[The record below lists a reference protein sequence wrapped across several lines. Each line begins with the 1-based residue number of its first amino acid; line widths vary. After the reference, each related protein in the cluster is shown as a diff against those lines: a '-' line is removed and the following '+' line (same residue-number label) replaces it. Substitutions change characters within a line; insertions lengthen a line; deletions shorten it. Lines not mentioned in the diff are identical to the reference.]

1 MVAGVCSCALCA
13 HARATR
19 PRETRAHGDE
29 VAGGQRGLFGVLSSD
44 VTYRKKM
51 LCACACRSWW
61 VTVVGT
67 LGFRRHWR
75 SVVGILRPS
84 ERGCV
89 HVCCCGHRSAEA
101 PAPRVAIPGTQSPA
115 EKVQHPSTTSR
126 SPARAAAAGCLPT
139 PVGARSTPTL
149 QPGTQ
154 PAVCVRYAASHARLL
169 QLESAAKHGGG
180 CQSAQSALH
189 RAVLARREAAACRGR
204 APQLMRWLAGT

>member
-1 MVAGVCSCALCA
+1 MLCPRSLCLPQLVGDRCGHFGFSAALALCGGDSA
-13 HARATR
+13 AKRAWLRARLLLWTQNRPRRPPPAARPTALRSLARSRRLKRCSTHPPHRARA
-19 PRETRAHGDE
+19 
-29 VAGGQRGLFGVLSSD
+29 
-44 VTYRKKM
+44 
-51 LCACACRSWW
+51 
-61 VTVVGT
+61 
-67 LGFRRHWR
+67 
-75 SVVGILRPS
+75 
-84 ERGCV
+84 
-89 HVCCCGHRSAEA
+89 
-101 PAPRVAIPGTQSPA
+101 
-115 EKVQHPSTTSR
+115 
-126 SPARAAAAGCLPT
+126 ARAAAAGCLPT

>member
-1 MVAGVCSCALCA
+1 MVAGVCSVLCDYCEPVC
-13 HARATR
+13 ARAR
-19 PRETRAHGDE
+19 DPRGRRAHGDE
-29 VAGGQRGLFGVLSSD
+29 VAGGLRGLFGVLSSD
-44 VTYRKKM
+44 VTYRD
-51 LCACACRSWW
+51 ACMTS
-61 VTVVGT
+61 TSD
-67 LGFRRHWR
+67 LGALG
-75 SVVGILRPS
+75 VQMVGILRPAATAV
-84 ERGCV
+84 GCGAR
-89 HVCCCGHRSAEA
+89 CGHRSAEA
-101 PAPRVAIPGTQSPA
+101 PPRALRSWHAVAA

-180 CQSAQSALH
+180 CQSAQSALR
-189 RAVLARREAAACRGR
+189 RAVLARHEAAACRGR